1 MACSFQAYCVL
12 KEYVVFNLLCPFLWQ
27 AKLQVGDVV
36 KCCIKKIT
44 YFGVFVE
51 VTEKFSTHFLGGG
64 NKLYSS
70 VSISQSGSMMRVP
83 YGL

>member
-1 MACSFQAYCVL
+1 MPCSFKAYCVI
-12 KEYVVFNLLCPFLWQ
+12 KEYVVFNLLCLFLWQ

-51 VTEKFSTHFLGGG
+51 VTEKFSTHFLEVEI
-64 NKLYSS
+64 NCTQVFQCHSL
-70 VSISQSGSMMRVP
+70 VP
-83 YGL
+83 